1 MKEYEQSAK
10 SSMFVDKRIGE
21 NDEGLG
27 EFDKAIMRSQRERQ
41 VSYGSFLHG
50 QWFNFVHIHNQ
61 C

>member
-1 MKEYEQSAK
+1 
-10 SSMFVDKRIGE
+10 MFVDKRIGE

>member
-27 EFDKAIMRSQRERQ
+27 EFDKAIMRSQRVRQ
-41 VSYGSFLHG
+41 VSFAQILLLEVKS
-50 QWFNFVHIHNQ
+50 
-61 C
+61 